1 MGPSCQLCSQS
12 EHRNRFIL
20 QARGFCYVTK
30 AAFLTKVALFHPRLA
45 RFLARHVFLVLT
57 FVYVFPNYPH
67 VLVSVWPAMFMP
79 KSNHVTYFMNH
90 HVMILAAKS
99 NRDFP
104 TSTARLAHC
113 AVTAEHNYKE
123 SIIRGL

>member
-1 MGPSCQLCSQS
+1 M
-12 EHRNRFIL
+12 
-20 QARGFCYVTK
+20 TK
-30 AAFLTKVALFHPRLA
+30 AAFLALFLALFHPRLA

-113 AVTAEHNYKE
+113 TVTAEHKYKE
-123 SIIRGL
+123 KIIRGL

>member
-1 MGPSCQLCSQS
+1 MYPIRAQKSLHLASS
-12 EHRNRFIL
+12 RIL
-20 QARGFCYVTK
+20 LYNESS
-30 AAFLTKVALFHPRLA
+30 FLNLGGLFHPRLA
-45 RFLARHVFLVLT
+45 RFLARHLFLVLT

-67 VLVSVWPAMFMP
+67 VFVSVWPAMFMP

-113 AVTAEHNYKE
+113 AVTAEHKYKE
-123 SIIRGL
+123 NIIRGL

>member
-1 MGPSCQLCSQS
+1 M
-12 EHRNRFIL
+12 
-20 QARGFCYVTK
+20 
-30 AAFLTKVALFHPRLA
+30 ALFHPRLVG
-45 RFLARHVFLVLT
+45 FLARHVFLVLT

-104 TSTARLAHC
+104 TSTTRLAHC
-113 AVTAEHNYKE
+113 AVTAEHKYKE